1 MTDQEQIALEAT
13 KLAIGL
19 AKDLSVQLLTLGSG
33 LIGLTVILSKD
44 IKKSHST
51 FEMYLVVSILVA
63 YLFSILSG
71 IYAIMKLTGSL
82 APVSGP
88 VTFTLDA
95 ARTAA
100 TCQIFAF
107 LLATGLFTI
116 YGIIAIFTLWRN
128 RSQQGVT

>member
-82 APVSGP
+82 SGP

-116 YGIIAIFTLWRN
+116 YGIIAIFT
-128 RSQQGVT
+128 